1 MNATIEVI
9 CYKSKVLNN
18 GNHPL
23 MLRVTKDRKTKY
35 ISLGI
40 SIPSKEWDFT
50 KNQPKPN
57 CSNKEHI
64 EKIILTKKT
73 QYNSKIIEFTANKK
87 EYTPQILVDAVE
99 NTLAP
104 KTIEELYCSHIK
116 TLIKTQKIGNSQVY
130 SYSLRSLRKFTAGKL
145 NIPCSAISL
154 DWLKSYEKWL
164 KEKSCQGN
172 TISQLF
178 RTLRRIYNLAI
189 EQGYA
194 SKEAYPFDKFEV
206 SKFNTPTAKRAIE
219 KEEILKI
226 MAADLSDRD
235 FYTRFSRDIFVFS
248 YLGAGINFTDIAL
261 LKIDANGLQPIEYGN
276 SDDVV
281 LGEWVLA
288 VGNPYN
294 LTSTVTAGIISAKAR
309 QLGGKMNLESFLQ
322 TDAAVNPGNS
332 GGALVNAKGEL
343 IGINT
348 AIQSPTGSYSG
359 YSFAVPVNVARKV
372 VSDLKEY
379 GKVQRAMIGIKMQ
392 ELTPALAKEY
402 KLKEQSGI
410 YVAEVIPGGAAESPQ
425 GGRCRS

>member
-145 NIPCSAISL
+145 NIPCSAITL

-178 RTLRRIYNLAI
+178 RTLRRIYSLAI

-194 SKEAYPFDKFEV
+194 SKEAYPFDKFKV

-261 LKIDANGLQPIEYGN
+261 LKHSNIKKERIYYTRKKTGKIINFKLSEQALEIIRRYASPFYGDDDYIFPILNKTEHTTPLQIDNRIHKVIGHVN
-276 SDDVV
+276 SKLKK
-281 LGEWVLA
+281 LGKEF
-288 VGNPYN
+288 GIDN
-294 LTSTVTAGIISAKAR
+294 LTTYVARHTFVTVLKRSGVNIAIISES
-309 QLGGKMNLESFLQ
+309 LGH
-322 TDAAVNPGNS
+322 
-332 GGALVNAKGEL
+332 
-343 IGINT
+343 
-348 AIQSPTGSYSG
+348 
-359 YSFAVPVNVARKV
+359 
-372 VSDLKEY
+372 SDLSTTQIYLDSFEND
-379 GKVQRAMIGIKMQ
+379 QIDEAMQ
-392 ELTPALAKEY
+392 NLL
-402 KLKEQSGI
+402 
-410 YVAEVIPGGAAESPQ
+410 
-425 GGRCRS
+425 

>member
-1 MNATIEVI
+1 MFDFGGVFGGLFKPVFKPRITVNATVEVI

-145 NIPCSAISL
+145 NIPCSAITL

-194 SKEAYPFDKFEV
+194 SKEAYPFDNSRSANSTSQLPKEPSRKRKY
-206 SKFNTPTAKRAIE
+206 SKSWQQT
-219 KEEILKI
+219 
-226 MAADLSDRD
+226 
-235 FYTRFSRDIFVFS
+235 
-248 YLGAGINFTDIAL
+248 YLT
-261 LKIDANGLQPIEYGN
+261 E
-276 SDDVV
+276 
-281 LGEWVLA
+281 
-288 VGNPYN
+288 
-294 LTSTVTAGIISAKAR
+294 TSTPVSVEIFLYSAIWAQESISR
-309 QLGGKMNLESFLQ
+309 
-322 TDAAVNPGNS
+322 
-332 GGALVNAKGEL
+332 
-343 IGINT
+343 I
-348 AIQSPTGSYSG
+348 
-359 YSFAVPVNVARKV
+359 
-372 VSDLKEY
+372 
-379 GKVQRAMIGIKMQ
+379 
-392 ELTPALAKEY
+392 
-402 KLKEQSGI
+402 
-410 YVAEVIPGGAAESPQ
+410 
-425 GGRCRS
+425 